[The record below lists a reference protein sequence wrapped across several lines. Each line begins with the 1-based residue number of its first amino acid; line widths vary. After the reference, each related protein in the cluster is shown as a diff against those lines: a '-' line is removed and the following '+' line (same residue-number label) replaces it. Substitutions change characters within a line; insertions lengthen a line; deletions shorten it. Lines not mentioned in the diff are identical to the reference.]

1 MPRNSADFGICQHTV
16 TRKMPPRPLVYLNAR
31 VTVALSF
38 VSQRSEDSV
47 VAAVEAEHQLSN
59 KKANLQQKKKKRP
72 AIQTHLATVFSK
84 PKKDSG
90 PLPTTKA
97 YVQRVRVCF
106 PGASPHLCV
115 YPDIS
120 FTVLFAWVCQ
130 KEERVRRQQK
140 RAEREIPAH

>member
-1 MPRNSADFGICQHTV
+1 
-16 TRKMPPRPLVYLNAR
+16 MPPRPLVYLNAR

-38 VSQRSEDSV
+38 VSQRSEDSE

-59 KKANLQQKKKKRP
+59 KKSNLQQKEKDRQFKRTL
-72 AIQTHLATVFSK
+72 QLFFSK